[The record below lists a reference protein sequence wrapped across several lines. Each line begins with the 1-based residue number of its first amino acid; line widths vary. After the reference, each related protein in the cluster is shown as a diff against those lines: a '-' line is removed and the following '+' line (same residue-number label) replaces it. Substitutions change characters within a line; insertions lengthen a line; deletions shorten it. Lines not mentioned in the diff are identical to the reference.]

1 MPRTTKRQQQAS
13 QEPTEIHDDPM
24 SWMRSYQREV
34 LTAFFLDGKDR
45 FVLADHRKSGKD
57 YLWAMIAKMFMLNAY
72 GNEGRSPLVIHALT
86 TFKKAKETI
95 WDGPCDKGR
104 FIDVVFPPAIRAEFS
119 ETECMIR
126 LKDGFGTKTGPIYQL
141 QGAAEQYQNKRGPN
155 ATGVILSEIQ
165 DMPAGIFE
173 EIYEP
178 MIVSNRGWAA
188 FIGTPRGKNHFWK
201 KAQYAAAESRKPQSR
216 WFFHSKTIADTRRD
230 APGESGDPV
239 VDPKEIAEMRREGRD
254 EAIILQEYYCSF
266 EGTLQGSIFGAYLRT
281 AEQEKRV
288 VRVLREANQP
298 VGCCLDIGRS
308 DGTAIWFYQT
318 IAREVRLIDY
328 LAFTASHLTNM
339 SAAEY
344 AIKRIC
350 ERPYWVT
357 RIILPHDAAVK
368 GYSAT
373 DSTEDLFRRA
383 FQDVVCDESKLSV
396 EQGLERVRAAFPR
409 FYFDLDKCGMPQD
422 NDLPSGIESLR
433 GYHRAW
439 NPATGQW
446 DGLPVHDA
454 ASHGADALRYG
465 AMEGFTP
472 LEFPGH
478 REARP
483 VTVETTFSLYGRQMG
498 GALGSPQARG

>member
-1 MPRTTKRQQQAS
+1 MPRTTRRQQQAA

-24 SWMRSYQREV
+24 LWSRSYQHAV
-34 LTAFFLDGKDR
+34 LYAFFIEHRDR
-45 FVLADHRKSGKD
+45 FWLGWNRKTGKD
-57 YLWAMIAKMFMLNAY
+57 YTMAMIAKMWMMNEY
-72 GNEGRSPLVIHALT
+72 GNNGRSPLVIHALP
-86 TFKKAKETI
+86 TFKTAKEII

-104 FIDVVFPPAIRAEFS
+104 FIDVVFPPPIREEFS

-126 LKDGFGTKTGPIYQL
+126 LKDGYGTKTGPVYQL
-141 QGAAEQYQNKRGPN
+141 QGAAEAMQRRRGPN
-155 ATGVILSEIQ
+155 ASGVILSEYQ
-165 DMPAGIFE
+165 DMPETVFE

-188 FIGTPRGKNHFWK
+188 FIGTHRGKNHHYRLG
-201 KAQYAAAESRKPQSR
+201 QYAQREAAQPKSR
-216 WFFHSKTIADTRRD
+216 WFYSFKTCENTRKD
-230 APGESGDPV
+230 APGESGVAVTAQAD
-239 VDPKEIAEMRREGRD
+239 IAEMRKRGVD
-254 EAIILQEYYCSF
+254 EAIIQQEHYNSP
-266 EGTLQGSIFGAYLRT
+266 EGTMRGSIFGAYLQT
-281 AEQEKRV
+281 ATKEQRV

-328 LAFTASHLTNM
+328 LAFTAGHLTNM

-357 RIILPHDAAVK
+357 RVILPHDAAVK

-409 FYFDLDKCGMPQD
+409 CYFDLDKCGMPQD

-454 ASHGADALRYG
+454 CSHGADALRYG

-483 VTVETTFSLYGRQMG
+483 VTVETSFSLYGRSMG
-498 GALGSPQARG
+498 GALGPPQARG